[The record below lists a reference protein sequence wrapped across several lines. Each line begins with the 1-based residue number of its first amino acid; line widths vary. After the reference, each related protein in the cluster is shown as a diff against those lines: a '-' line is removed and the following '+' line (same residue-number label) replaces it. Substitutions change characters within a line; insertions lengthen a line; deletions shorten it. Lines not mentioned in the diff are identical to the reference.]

1 MRPPGRGRGWAQE
14 AAAGEEPTWVLTC
27 GCHCRCTLQQD
38 CANSS
43 QQHFWTSA
51 SEGPSRCPTMTVLPA
66 EIDVHREYPV
76 SGGPA
81 PTSGGAQGRG
91 LPFALAPKP

>member
-1 MRPPGRGRGWAQE
+1 MRPPGRGWAQE
-14 AAAGEEPTWVLTC
+14 AVAGGEPSWVLTLP
-27 GCHCRCTLQQD
+27 CHPRCTLQQD
-38 CANSS
+38 CADSS

-76 SGGPA
+76 SGGRNPLRGD
-81 PTSGGAQGRG
+81 TGWGAA
-91 LPFALAPKP
+91 LYLAPKL